1 MDIDPDRVSRRRLC
15 ACAAGARAGR
25 PSQLW
30 SSLVAGWT
38 RHLDQQIE
46 EDLRWFDIAGSR
58 EEIRGTSRG

>member
-1 MDIDPDRVSRRRLC
+1 MDMTPTAYPAA
-15 ACAAGARAGR
+15 ACAHARPERERGR

-38 RHLDQQIE
+38 CHLDQRIE

-58 EEIRGTSRG
+58 EDFRGTSRG